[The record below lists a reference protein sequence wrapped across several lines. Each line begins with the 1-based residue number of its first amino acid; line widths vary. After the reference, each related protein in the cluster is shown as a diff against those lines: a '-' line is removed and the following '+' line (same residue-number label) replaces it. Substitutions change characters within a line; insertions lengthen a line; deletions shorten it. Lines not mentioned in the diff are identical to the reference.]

1 MTKAGDVPTIMV
13 CCNMF
18 FNEFCAF
25 ISYFPFN
32 FVVSGI
38 IDAINS
44 LGWKLSRSVMVLY
57 SA

>member
-44 LGWKLSRSVMVLY
+44 LGWKLSFCYGFV
-57 SA
+57 